1 MGSEAGW
8 QAEGRRCRRGE
19 LEAKLWY
26 AASQR
31 DRPRSCRVGGRRE
44 GCHGCHGI
52 CACQL
57 SASRPVG
64 PRQSMAPHPN
74 ATPATPQSP
83 TTATSADA
91 GRDERVESHRIE
103 SSRVKSGRTC
113 CQPGRWSVCSPACP
127 PPLRDDNAYCKDGR
141 LRTFGWDTTTAL
153 ASSSDALVTAK

>member
-1 MGSEAGW
+1 MRSGAGW

-31 DRPRSCRVGGRRE
+31 DRPRNCRVGGRRE
-44 GCHGCHGI
+44 GCHACHGI

-64 PRQSMAPHPN
+64 PRQSMAPHSN
-74 ATPATPQSP
+74 ATPATPQSSTTA

-91 GRDERVESHRIE
+91 GRDERVES
-103 SSRVKSGRTC
+103 GRTC
-113 CQPGRWSVCSPACP
+113 CQPVRWSVCSPARLP
-127 PPLRDDNAYCKDGR
+127 AAATGRQRLLQGR
-141 LRTFGWDTTTAL
+141 LCLRCLRA
-153 ASSSDALVTAK
+153 